1 MCKVPTIVGA
11 VVLAA
16 TAAFGQYTNIAWISF
31 HPGDNQPTAAAAA
44 RGFTQA
50 PDAGYTQLLA
60 NNGYSV
66 TRFVT
71 QDNPPQSLIDQ
82 LNTFDLIIISRS
94 VNSAHYQQ
102 PNETLAWNSSITKPL
117 MILGGYVLRESR
129 LGYVTGNTIPDTTN
143 AIRLQI
149 EQPSHPIFQG
159 IARDAQ
165 NVMLNP
171 YADIVTLVVSG
182 TNNVQRGISV
192 VTDPLDGG
200 GTILATVAP
209 ADAGPVG
216 GTRMIIA
223 EWSAGATLT
232 PSDGGARNEVLGS
245 RRMVFLTGSR
255 ESATVGTSEVAGV
268 FDLIGDGPQ
277 LFLNAVAYMIPEP
290 SSAALLLLG
299 GLPVLLRRRR

>member
-1 MCKVPTIVGA
+1 MRHVSALVGA
-11 VVLAA
+11 LVCAA
-16 TAAFGQYTNIAWISF
+16 TSAFGASGNIAWISF

-60 NNGYSV
+60 NNGYTV

-94 VNSAHYQQ
+94 VNSGHYQQ
-102 PNETLAWNSSITKPL
+102 SSETLAWNTGITKPL
-117 MILGGYVLRESR
+117 MILGGYVLRENR
-129 LGYVTGNTIPDTTN
+129 LGYVTGTTIPDTAN

-149 EQPSHPIFQG
+149 EQPAHPIFQG
-159 IARDAQ
+159 IALDAQ

-171 YADIVTLVVSG
+171 YAGIITLVVDG

-232 PSDGGARNEVLGS
+232 PSDGGARSEVLGS
-245 RRMVFLTGSR
+245 HRLVFLTGSR
-255 ESATVGTSEVAGV
+255 ESATIGTSEVAGV

-299 GLPVLLRRRR
+299 GLPWLLRRRR